1 MNAFI
6 LPSIGEGID
15 TVSVSELSIKEKQ
28 QINKDD
34 IIMLVE
40 TDKASMEI
48 PADFSGTIK
57 KIHIKVG
64 DLISPGQKILDY
76 NSKTNSKKKSELITE
91 NDEVEIIESEEEAK
105 DSKIIPTSYSDIKT
119 EPSSSKHASPSIRK
133 LSRDLGCDI
142 SKIEGTGNNQRIT
155 KEDVYNY
162 VNQNLVSTQ
171 IKENPDSNNTDYI
184 NNFSQYGKL
193 NYLI

>member
-91 NDEVEIIESEEEAK
+91 NDEVEIIESEEIT
-105 DSKIIPTSYSDIKT
+105 D
-119 EPSSSKHASPSIRK
+119 EPKRK
-133 LSRDLGCDI
+133 GIGDDL
-142 SKIEGTGNNQRIT
+142 
-155 KEDVYNY
+155 EDLQVE
-162 VNQNLVSTQ
+162 L
-171 IKENPDSNNTDYI
+171 IKEVSKSEQKLKSNERFQFT
-184 NNFSQYGKL
+184 KR
-193 NYLI
+193 